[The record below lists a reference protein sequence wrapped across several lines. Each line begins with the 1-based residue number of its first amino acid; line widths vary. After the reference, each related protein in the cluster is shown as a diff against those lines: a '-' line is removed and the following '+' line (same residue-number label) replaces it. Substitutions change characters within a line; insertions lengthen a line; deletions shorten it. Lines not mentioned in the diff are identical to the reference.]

1 MMLSIGGFC
10 KVLRVWGRVV
20 LGLEVGGRGECEGAQ
35 RSGASDVMVGK
46 CVVAGK
52 LMGGECDGRAQGLGA
67 GG

>member
-20 LGLEVGGRGECEGAQ
+20 LSLEVGGRGECDGVQ
-35 RSGASDVMVGK
+35 RSGASDVQNGVMVGK
-46 CVVAGK
+46 CVV
-52 LMGGECDGRAQGLGA
+52 GGECDGRAQGLGA

>member
-20 LGLEVGGRGECEGAQ
+20 LSLEVGGRGECEVAQ
-35 RSGASDVMVGK
+35 RSGASGVVGGER
-46 CVVAGK
+46 VV
-52 LMGGECDGRAQGLGA
+52 GGECDGRAQGLGA